1 MFRCLDALKDRST
14 GTRAGRADLDQTW
27 FATFRLRDQDEQLNP
42 AQLRRDITA
51 LLDQLLTLVRAK
63 HPAARIPVKTPTA
76 TRAATREATKTR
88 TRAS

>member
-27 FATFRLRDQDEQLNP
+27 FASFRLRDQYEQLNP

-76 TRAATREATKTR
+76 TRASTREATKTR